1 MQVVGKSHS
10 LEGISATEA
19 GGRGPHKSVRGMP
32 IGVIK
37 RRDHTVEVCTQQQQ
51 TVRGE
56 IIIIIIRPGT
66 ATPQGDSPTQAWIK
80 EARQM
85 YSA

>member
-1 MQVVGKSHS
+1 V
-10 LEGISATEA
+10 L
-19 GGRGPHKSVRGMP
+19 P
-32 IGVIK
+32 III
-37 RRDHTVEVCTQQQQ
+37 
-51 TVRGE
+51 